1 MKEQRQRGVE
11 RDAESFGCVLE
22 RVDVSRKFTRGCRGS
37 RYWTA
42 IYLTSAMSTVGVT
55 HSEREILEA
64 GVCESCHRGK
74 EAIHVQMQNRPC
86 RLPVCT

>member
-1 MKEQRQRGVE
+1 MDG
-11 RDAESFGCVLE
+11 DAESLGCMLE
-22 RVDVSRKFTRGCRGS
+22 RVDVYRKIHKGCRG
-37 RYWTA
+37 RWWWAA